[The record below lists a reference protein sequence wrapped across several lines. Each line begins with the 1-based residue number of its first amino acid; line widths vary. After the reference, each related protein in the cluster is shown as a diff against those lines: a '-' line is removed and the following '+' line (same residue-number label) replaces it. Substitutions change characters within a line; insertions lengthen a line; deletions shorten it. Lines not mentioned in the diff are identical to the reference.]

1 MTTTTSNEESKYHS
15 PATTKANPLPVTKCH
30 LLALPRELRD
40 QIIDCTLFDHLT
52 DTLAAHRIASG
63 FPPIPKAPK
72 PLLVRLL
79 AACAQLRAETQQRI
93 KSLNLVTLWTSNT
106 CCGDHTTHWIVPP
119 VTQVNYTKP
128 MYAESSISFRITMD
142 GYNCIH
148 IDVEEMRR
156 RLQERVR
163 LLNNRQLTKG
173 EIRVNFKQPGDA
185 CM

>member
-1 MTTTTSNEESKYHS
+1 
-15 PATTKANPLPVTKCH
+15 
-30 LLALPRELRD
+30 
-40 QIIDCTLFDHLT
+40 
-52 DTLAAHRIASG
+52 
-63 FPPIPKAPK
+63 
-72 PLLVRLL
+72 
-79 AACAQLRAETQQRI
+79 
-93 KSLNLVTLWTSNT
+93 
-106 CCGDHTTHWIVPP
+106 
-119 VTQVNYTKP
+119 
-128 MYAESSISFRITMD
+128 MD